1 MDYAPA
7 MPELTDERRKRLVKW
22 YQNYVNKAVAAFEG
36 WYPSR
41 AFDLI
46 EARHAHDS
54 FVKEL
59 TGVAREIGY
68 EHWSRLAIAYGFDP
82 GVGDIEVKRIDIES
96 NADSIAART
105 WEKFVENA
113 MPSVDQLYPDR
124 VVVNYRSEHGNS
136 CKKITS
142 YAKKLGYPT
151 WGDLLLVAGYDVRDS
166 FRSRNGTVSDEEYE
180 RLFDELARQY
190 KQRPARTAKQVL
202 EENDCPELRVLFS
215 GSYCRN
221 RFGVSVT
228 QLLEQKGIL
237 DKERI
242 GCTDEELID
251 AVEQLKDKYA
261 ASDDR
266 PGGITQLISENRE
279 LARAVKQLNVDNGVA
294 QRLLGTDF
302 ASYLIANGVLRK
314 KEISSKKTGI
324 GAEGCAAIIEGL
336 KAKYAHAPRPAKLK
350 DLKEDNE
357 DYLLHATEVNKWIK
371 VTTGQ
376 NPVGFLTD
384 QQLLS
389 PVSRPDSLPRPAD
402 EEIQAF
408 YDKIGLKEVLDAA
421 GELPGDK
428 VVRFQSEVVGNER
441 YDNAKNYEMLR
452 LGDYITFEL
461 LGGVYAKGVFCG
473 HELGTMRGN
482 DLQKWGIADKLRAI
496 ESGEIVGDRIY
507 AKVVNIAGKQKMPSA
522 VVDVI
527 YVKSFEKLN
536 IVNDV
541 LLSRDG
547 KKALRYDGTGDKLDI
562 PEGVEVIPPFAFH
575 KLCVS
580 KVKFPNTLR
589 EIGAHAFRLCAC
601 RDYRIPASVEKIG
614 DGAFSYCSKL
624 ELRRN
629 PDSLGLTPC
638 GPVHVEAAPGN
649 ERYYSVEGSLIERN
663 GDQRRLVS
671 LCYKGVSER
680 AYYNGRYPKLVVPD
694 GVTAIA
700 PYCVS
705 DAGEYSYYLI
715 LPGSL
720 RTIEESAFKEN
731 SGYGY
736 YASEVSLLS
745 IDFPA
750 WPIDV
755 SPLDKVEGLRDLK
768 EFRDLDVTFTVKKP
782 QHGADDHTSCDAAAS
797 CSCAPM
803 SAPAIARAY
812 CEARVAAGL
821 EAWPP
826 ISPES
831 GNYHEEKDGLLF
843 VEFGGEV
850 HDWSRAAVRA
860 GEFSVAKVPGFGSGI
875 TLTFNDGASGGSMGL
890 DSGALAYMG
899 DCLVGRVFY
908 KTSGNP
914 FQSHPAFEVAKK
926 KEVPLNDDVAAF
938 SFTDPKTG
946 KTIDYY
952 FCFGSE
958 DSESELEFL
967 AEKASDSL
975 PLEPS
980 GDLPLEF
987 ELVREFAEAEGRG
1000 AGFCAEPEE
1009 RPALNEVVRD
1019 FQKLGGI
1026 GAPFAVYSDRRD
1038 PGDIEDGG
1046 VAEVKIRMAFNLK
1059 KALA

>member
-22 YQNYVNKAVAAFEG
+22 YQNYVSKAVTALEG

-41 AFDLI
+41 AFGLI

-105 WEKFVENA
+105 WEKFVGNA
-113 MPSVDQLYPDR
+113 MPAVDQLYPDR
-124 VVVNYRSEHGNS
+124 VVVNYRSDHEKS
-136 CKKITS
+136 CSRITS

-151 WGDLLLVAGYDVRDS
+151 WGDLLLAAGYDVRDS
-166 FRSRNGTVSDEEYE
+166 FRSRNGAVSDEEYE

-202 EENDCPELRVLFS
+202 EENDCPELRTLLD

-221 RFGVSVT
+221 RFGVSAT

-261 ASDDR
+261 SSDNK
-266 PGGITQLISENRE
+266 PGGVTQLISENKE
-279 LARAVKQLNVDNGVA
+279 LARAIRQLNVDNRAA

-314 KEISSKKTGI
+314 KEITPKKTGI

-336 KAKYAHAPRPAKLK
+336 KAKYAHAPRPAKLT

-357 DYLLHATEVNKWIK
+357 DYFLHATEVNKWIK

-376 NPVGFLTD
+376 NPVGFFTD

-408 YDKIGLKEVLDAA
+408 YDKICLKEVLDAA
-421 GELPGDK
+421 GELPSDK
-428 VVRFQSEVVGNER
+428 VVRFQSDVVGNER

-452 LGDYITFEL
+452 PGDYITFEL
-461 LGGVYAKGVFCG
+461 LGGAYAIGVFCG
-473 HELGTMRGN
+473 HELGVMRGN
-482 DLQKWGIADKLRAI
+482 DFLEWDIADKLRAA
-496 ESGEIVGDRIY
+496 ESGEFVGDRIY
-507 AKVVNIAGKQKMPSA
+507 AKVVNIAGKQKMPRA
-522 VVDVI
+522 VVEVI
-527 YVKSFEKLN
+527 YVKSSEKLN
-536 IVNDV
+536 IVNDI

-547 KKALRYDGTGDKLDI
+547 KKALRYDGAGDKLDI
-562 PEGVEVIPPFAFH
+562 PEGVEVIPPFAFY

-624 ELRRN
+624 ELRRD

-649 ERYYSVEGSLIERN
+649 ERYYSVDGSLIERN

-671 LCYKGVSER
+671 LCYKSVSER
-680 AYYNGRYPKLVVPD
+680 AYFNGHYPRLVVPD

-705 DAGEYSYYLI
+705 DSGYSCYLT

-720 RTIEESAFKEN
+720 RTIEESAFEEN
-731 SGYGY
+731 GGYGY
-736 YASEVSLLS
+736 YASKVRIKS

-750 WPIDV
+750 WPTDA
-755 SPLDKVEGLRDLK
+755 SPLDKVKGLRELK

-782 QHGADDHTSCDAAAS
+782 QQEADDHTSCDAAIS
-797 CSCAPM
+797 CSSAPTP
-803 SAPAIARAY
+803 APAIARAY
-812 CEARVAAGL
+812 CDARVAAGL
-821 EAWPP
+821 EAWSP

-831 GNYHEEKDGLLF
+831 GNYHEEKDDFLF
-843 VEFGGEV
+843 VEFSGEV
-850 HDWSRAAVRA
+850 HDWSRAAVRT
-860 GEFSVAKVPGFGSGI
+860 GEFSEVQTPGFDGGI
-875 TLTFNDGASGGSMGL
+875 ALKFNDGASGGSMGL
-890 DSGALAYMG
+890 DSGVLAYMG
-899 DCLVGRVFY
+899 DHLVGKVFY
-908 KTSGNP
+908 KTGENP
-914 FQSHPAFEVAKK
+914 FQSHPAFKTAEKE
-926 KEVPLNDDVAAF
+926 EVPLNDDVAAF

-958 DSESELEFL
+958 DSESELDFL
-967 AEKASDSL
+967 AEKASDSR
-975 PLEPS
+975 PLEPT

-987 ELVREFAEAEGRG
+987 ELAREFAEAEGRG
-1000 AGFCAEPEE
+1000 PDFCVEPEE
-1009 RPALNEVVRD
+1009 LPALNEVIRD

-1026 GAPFAVYSDRRD
+1026 GEPFAVYSDRRD
-1038 PGDIEDGG
+1038 PGDIADGG
-1046 VAEVKIRMAFNLK
+1046 VAEVKIRMAFDLK
-1059 KALA
+1059 KASV

>member
-7 MPELTDERRKRLVKW
+7 MPELTDERCKRLVKW
-22 YQNYVNKAVAAFEG
+22 YQNYVSKAVAALEG

-41 AFDLI
+41 TFDLI
-46 EARHAHDS
+46 EARHAHNS

-59 TGVAREIGY
+59 AGVAREIGY

-96 NADSIAART
+96 NADRIAARA
-105 WEKFVENA
+105 WDKFVENA

-124 VVVNYRSEHGNS
+124 VIINYRSDHENS

-166 FRSRNGTVSDEEYE
+166 FRSRNSAVSDEEYE

-202 EENDCPELRVLFS
+202 EENDCPELRTLLD

-221 RFGVSVT
+221 RFGVSAT

-261 ASDDR
+261 ASDNK
-266 PGGITQLISENRE
+266 PVGVTQLISENRE
-279 LARAVKQLNVDNGVA
+279 LARAIRQLDVDNRVA
-294 QRLLGTDF
+294 QRLFGTDF

-314 KEISSKKTGI
+314 KEVAPKRVGI

-336 KAKYAHAPRPAKLK
+336 KAKYARVPRPTKLK

-357 DYLLHATEVNKWIK
+357 DYFLHTTEVNKWIK

-376 NPVGFLTD
+376 SPVEFFTA

-408 YDKIGLKEVLDAA
+408 YDKIGLKEVLDAV
-421 GELPGDK
+421 GELPSDK
-428 VVRFQSEVVGNER
+428 VVRFQSVVIGNER

-452 LGDYITFEL
+452 PGDYITFEL
-461 LGGVYAKGVFCG
+461 LGGVYAKGIFCG
-473 HELGTMRGN
+473 HELGVMRGN
-482 DLQKWGIADKLRAI
+482 DPQELDIADKLRAT
-496 ESGEIVGDRIY
+496 ESGEFIGDHIY
-507 AKVVNIAGKQKMPSA
+507 AKVVNIAGKQKMPRA

-527 YVKSFEKLN
+527 YVKSSEKLN
-536 IVNDV
+536 IVNEV

-547 KKALRYDGTGDKLDI
+547 KKALRYEGAGNKLDV
-562 PEGVEVIPPFAFH
+562 PEGVEAIPPFAFRG
-575 KLCVS
+575 LPVS
-580 KVKFPNTLR
+580 KVKFPSTLR

-601 RDYRIPASVEKIG
+601 RDYRIPASVERIG
-614 DGAFSYCSKL
+614 NGAFSYCSKL
-624 ELRRN
+624 DLRRSS
-629 PDSLGLTPC
+629 DSLGLSPC
-638 GPVHVEAAPGN
+638 GPVHVEVAPGN
-649 ERYYSVEGSLIERN
+649 ERYYSVDGSLIERN

-671 LCYKGVSER
+671 LYYTGVSDHG
-680 AYYNGRYPKLVVPD
+680 YYDGRRPELAVPD

-705 DAGEYSYYLI
+705 DARGYSYNLT

-720 RTIEESAFKEN
+720 RSIEESAFEEN
-731 SGYGY
+731 GGFGY
-736 YASEVSLLS
+736 YASEVKIPS

-750 WPIDV
+750 WPDDA
-755 SPLDKVEGLRDLK
+755 SPLDKVEGLQELK
-768 EFRDLDVTFTVKKP
+768 ESRDLDVTFTVKKP
-782 QHGADDHTSCDAAAS
+782 QHEVDKHAPCDAAA
-797 CSCAPM
+797 PRP
-803 SAPAIARAY
+803 APAIAHAY
-812 CEARVAAGL
+812 CEARVTVGL

-826 ISPES
+826 ISPDS
-831 GNYHEEKDGLLF
+831 GNYHEEEDGLLF
-843 VEFGGEV
+843 VEFGGEIR
-850 HDWSRAAVRA
+850 DWSRAAVRA
-860 GEFSVAKVPGFGSGI
+860 GEFSETQAPGFDGGI
-875 TLTFNDGASGGSMGL
+875 ALKINDGASGGSMDS

-899 DCLVGRVFY
+899 DRLVGRVFY
-908 KTSGNP
+908 KTNEDP
-914 FQSHPAFEVAKK
+914 FQSHPAFKAADN

-952 FCFGSE
+952 FCFDSE
-958 DSESELEFL
+958 DSEDSEDELYFL
-967 AEKASDSL
+967 AEKVSDSR
-975 PLEPS
+975 PLEPT

-987 ELVREFAEAEGRG
+987 ELVREFAEAEGREVD
-1000 AGFCAEPEE
+1000 FCVEPKK
-1009 RPALNEVVRD
+1009 RPALNEVIRD

-1038 PGDIEDGG
+1038 PSDIADGG
-1046 VAEVKIRMAFNLK
+1046 VAEVKIRMAFDLK
-1059 KALA
+1059 KASV

>member
-22 YQNYVNKAVAAFEG
+22 YQNYVNKAVAAFKG
-36 WYPSR
+36 WYPSK

-46 EARHAHDS
+46 EARHAHNS

-59 TGVAREIGY
+59 AGVAREIGY

-82 GVGDIEVKRIDIES
+82 GVGDIEVKRIDIEP

-113 MPSVDQLYPDR
+113 MPAVDQLYPDR
-124 VVVNYRSEHGNS
+124 VIVNYRSDHGNS
-136 CKKITS
+136 CSKITS

-166 FRSRNGTVSDEEYE
+166 FKSRNSTVSDEEYE

-190 KQRPARTAKQVL
+190 KQHPARTAKQVL
-202 EENDCPELRVLFS
+202 EENDCPELRTLLD

-221 RFGVSVT
+221 RFGVSAT

-242 GCTDEELID
+242 GCTDEEFID

-261 ASDDR
+261 ASDNK

-279 LARAVKQLNVDNGVA
+279 LARAIGQLNVDNRVA
-294 QRLLGTDF
+294 RRLLGTDF

-314 KEISSKKTGI
+314 KEVTPKKTGI

-336 KAKYAHAPRPAKLK
+336 KAKYARAPRPTKLT

-357 DYLLHATEVNKWIK
+357 DYFLHATEVNKWIK

-376 NPVGFLTD
+376 NPVGFFTD

-421 GELPGDK
+421 GELPSDK
-428 VVRFQSEVVGNER
+428 VVRFQSDVVGNER

-452 LGDYITFEL
+452 PGDYITFEL
-461 LGGVYAKGVFCG
+461 LGGVYAIGVFCG
-473 HELGTMRGN
+473 HGLGVMRGN
-482 DLQKWGIADKLRAI
+482 DFQEWDIADKLKAT
-496 ESGEIVGDRIY
+496 ESGEFVGDRIY
-507 AKVVNIAGKQKMPSA
+507 AKVVNIAGKQKMPRA
-522 VVDVI
+522 VVEVF
-527 YVKSFEKLN
+527 YVKSSEKLN

-547 KKALRYDGTGDKLDI
+547 KKALRYDGAGDKLDI
-562 PEGVEVIPPFAFH
+562 PEGVEAIPPFAFRG
-575 KLCVS
+575 LPVS
-580 KVKFPNTLR
+580 KVKFPSTLR

-624 ELRRN
+624 ELRRD
-629 PDSLGLTPC
+629 PGSLWLRPC
-638 GPVHVEAAPGN
+638 GPVHVEVAPGN
-649 ERYYSVEGSLIERN
+649 ERYYSVDGSLIERN

-680 AYYNGRYPKLVVPD
+680 AYDNGCYPKLVVPD

-705 DAGEYSYYLI
+705 TRRYFYYLT

-720 RTIEESAFKEN
+720 RTIEESAFAEN
-731 SGYGY
+731 GGYGY
-736 YASEVSLLS
+736 YASEVSFIS
-745 IDFPA
+745 IDFPS
-750 WPIDV
+750 WPTDA
-755 SPLDKVEGLRDLK
+755 SPLDKVKGLRELK
-768 EFRDLDVTFTVKKP
+768 EFRNLDVTFTVKKP
-782 QHGADDHTSCDAAAS
+782 QCEVDEHAPCDAAA
-797 CSCAPM
+797 PTP
-803 SAPAIARAY
+803 APAIARAY
-812 CEARVAAGL
+812 CEARVAVGL

-826 ISPES
+826 ISPET

-843 VEFGGEV
+843 VEFSGEV
-850 HDWSRAAVRA
+850 HDWSRAAVQA
-860 GEFSVAKVPGFGSGI
+860 KEFSEVQAPGFDGGI
-875 TLTFNDGASGGSMGL
+875 ALKFNDSASDGSMGL
-890 DSGALAYMG
+890 NSGALAYMG
-899 DCLVGRVFY
+899 DRLVGRAFY
-908 KTSGNP
+908 KTNENP
-914 FQSHPAFEVAKK
+914 FQSHPAFEAAEK
-926 KEVPLNDDVAAF
+926 KEAPLSDDVVAF

-958 DSESELEFL
+958 DSEDELDFL
-967 AEKASDSL
+967 AEKASDSR
-975 PLEPS
+975 PLEPT

-987 ELVREFAEAEGRG
+987 ELVREFTEAEGRE
-1000 AGFCAEPEE
+1000 ADFCAEPEE
-1009 RPALNEVVRD
+1009 RPALSEVVRD

-1026 GAPFAVYSDRRD
+1026 GVPFAVYSDRRN

-1046 VAEVKIRMAFNLK
+1046 VAEVKIRMAFDLK